1 MKKRKIKLNLKR
13 KISLYLIMLIL
24 IIIYAYILAI
34 EKIPKQYIVFDGETI
49 NVNMQ
54 MGLKLV
60 ESKKQDKEA
69 KKYSLNIFNN
79 IPIKEVDVKKV
90 KNTNVIPVGEIVGLK
105 LYTDGVLVVGMT
117 EIQGKQPYLN
127 TGIEEGDNIIEVN
140 DVEVNT
146 TNELQEEVNKSNGNN
161 IKIKYIDDQNIKTC
175 SITPIKAG
183 KEYKLGLWVR
193 DSAAGIGTVTMYIP
207 DKNVFVSLGHGIS
220 DIDTGE
226 MLKIDTGDFVTTQIV
241 DVVKGEKN
249 EPGRIQGSIENSS
262 NIGNVTKNT
271 KYGVYGIL
279 NNKQNLNINMQKS
292 MKPALRN
299 EIRQGK
305 ALIFCNIDGNGVKEY
320 SIEITKIYTE
330 NTSNNKSME
339 IKITDKELIEKTGGI
354 IQGMSGS
361 PIIQNGKIIGAVT
374 HVFVNDPIRGYA
386 TFIENMLDIVE

>member
-161 IKIKYIDDQNIKTC
+161 IKIKYVDDQNIKTC